1 MRRRILGLLLAF
13 LGLAAG
19 SPGYGQAP
27 NGNGLEVM
35 PIETRAWAHEG
46 YGRLV
51 FDWPQAVAYG
61 AQMEGTTLTV
71 MFDRRLHT
79 TFGQVPRYLGAYIS
93 DITLGSDRQSVVA
106 TLTDE
111 YRLRTFLLNSE
122 DGGVKVVVDLLAD
135 GEAGPFDSAG
145 ATLRANEVPPVLS
158 VAPEGQSRSTDPVL
172 AQAPTPPPLAP
183 EPSPEAVPGDS
194 PSPPISGDS
203 PSPPTPALPFAVGPS
218 LLGEGEGENPPRPF
232 AKLRTTPP
240 GRGSED
246 ISPLGRGAAEQRG
259 GLADAP
265 SSAVAANGEP
275 TSDPSVD
282 RMTVPSSEMVVEPAG
297 ADPPRPVGPPPST
310 GSGQALQG
318 GDEEEARLSGGA
330 EEPPLLGGVPRQR
343 RGGSTP
349 AQSLTPD
356 PSGEQTTGQNVD
368 QTATPALGMATEPAG
383 EEPTPPG
390 GGAEISPSVKTDA
403 DTPPAEPDSSPESVP
418 TAEATPPVET
428 TAAPEQVTE
437 PAPEA
442 APPAETAAASET
454 ASESSPPRR
463 PVLSPAEGGAAEQR
477 GGSTD
482 APPSLDPNEEQL
494 AEQNADQAVAPP
506 LETATEPAGANP
518 PRPSATPPERGS
530 EISPPERGSE
540 EAPPAVKA
548 DADVPPTE
556 PTPET
561 VSEETPPVT
570 TDPNPESPTPDQ
582 AGHPQGGAPTPDPNP
597 QFPTLPASVRIPVSQ
612 SRLFR
617 LDTPAASVF
626 VADPAVADV
635 QLVSSGVLFVVAK
648 AVGRTSV
655 AVLDADSAL
664 IGEWT
669 INSVLDIQP
678 VRAALEGV
686 PALSNVTVRQL
697 NRGAEL
703 GGTVASIAEA
713 DLALR
718 LTVTALPEETPV
730 ENRIRVTG
738 KQQVNLEVQIAEV
751 QRSVSESLGFNWEVM
766 PDIGGGRALGLQV
779 GRFFFDEAL
788 GGFLVQ
794 ELAEGRAASLS
805 GSTGVA
811 DGRVTVRG
819 MIDALASAGLATVL
833 ARPNVTAVSGE
844 TASFFSG
851 GEYPLPSGFE
861 DGAIIFEYKK
871 YGVLLDFVPT
881 IIDSGRIMLTVRP
894 EVSQRSDTD
903 SLTVTGIDIP
913 VINVR
918 RAETTVEVGDGESIV
933 IAGLYRDQS
942 EAIETGLP
950 VVKDIPL
957 LGMLFG
963 SQSVRSSATELI
975 VVVTA
980 RLTTATTMPRTTD
993 RNRQLPGRRV
1003 RGYHY

>member
-1 MRRRILGLLLAF
+1 MLGLLVVGLWLAVR
-13 LGLAAG
+13 GP
-19 SPGYGQAP
+19 SHGQAP
-27 NGNGLEVM
+27 NGNGPEVV
-35 PIETRAWAHEG
+35 PIVTRAWAHED

-51 FDWPQAVAYG
+51 FDWPWAVAYG

-79 TFGQVPRYLGAYIS
+79 TFQQVPRYLEAYIS
-93 DITLGSDRQSVVA
+93 DIALGPDGQSVVA
-106 TLTDE
+106 TLTAE
-111 YRLRTFLLNSE
+111 YRLRAFLLNSE

-135 GEAGPFDSAG
+135 GEAGPSTG
-145 ATLRANEVPPVLS
+145 LRTGPA
-158 VAPEGQSRSTDPVL
+158 L
-172 AQAPTPPPLAP
+172 AQAPVPPPM
-183 EPSPEAVPGDS
+183 EPSPEAVPGDLPS
-194 PSPPISGDS
+194 PTVSGDAPFLSAEAAPEAPPADLPPSLPFAAEADPEPEAVPESSPPIGVRASS
-203 PSPPTPALPFAVGPS
+203 PQAAKMAALPGS
-218 LLGEGEGENPPRPF
+218 GRGEEEV
-232 AKLRTTPP
+232 TPP
-240 GRGSED
+240 VK
-246 ISPLGRGAAEQRG
+246 
-259 GLADAP
+259 AD
-265 SSAVAANGEP
+265 E
-275 TSDPSVD
+275 
-282 RMTVPSSEMVVEPAG
+282 
-297 ADPPRPVGPPPST
+297 
-310 GSGQALQG
+310 
-318 GDEEEARLSGGA
+318 
-330 EEPPLLGGVPRQR
+330 
-343 RGGSTP
+343 
-349 AQSLTPD
+349 
-356 PSGEQTTGQNVD
+356 
-368 QTATPALGMATEPAG
+368 
-383 EEPTPPG
+383 
-390 GGAEISPSVKTDA
+390 
-403 DTPPAEPDSSPESVP
+403 DTPPTEPDSSPESVP
-418 TAEATPPVET
+418 TAEATPPVEEAT
-428 TAAPEQVTE
+428 APESGENPPRPVGPPLQGGDEEGAGDMPAAEPTDEAVSAEGPPAETGATPEVEAKPEETAAAESDPASEPVAA

-442 APPAETAAASET
+442 PPTPEPASAEAPPVEAAAPSEADT
-454 ASESSPPRR
+454 SSPPGR
-463 PVLSPAEGGAAEQR
+463 GAAEQR
-477 GGSTD
+477 GGSADTSPSPS
-482 APPSLDPNEEQL
+482 APSGEETSSGE
-494 AEQNADQAVAPP
+494 AEQAAASP
-506 LETATEPAGANP
+506 LETTPEPAG
-518 PRPSATPPERGS
+518 
-530 EISPPERGSE
+530 
-540 EAPPAVKA
+540 EAP
-548 DADVPPTE
+548 T
-556 PTPET
+556 
-561 VSEETPPVT
+561 
-570 TDPNPESPTPDQ
+570 
-582 AGHPQGGAPTPDPNP
+582 PTPDPP
-597 QFPTLPASVRIPVSQ
+597 SLPASVRIPVSQ

-626 VADPAVADV
+626 VADPAIADV

-669 INSVLDIQP
+669 IKTVLDLQP

-686 PALSNVTVRQL
+686 PALGNVTVRQL
-697 NRGAEL
+697 NRGVEL
-703 GGTVASIAEA
+703 GGTVAAIAEA

-718 LTVTALPEETPV
+718 LTTTALPEETPV

-751 QRSVSESLGFNWEVM
+751 QRSVSETLGFNWEVL
-766 PDIGGGRALGLQV
+766 PDIGDGRDLGMRV

-788 GGFLVQ
+788 GGYLVQ
-794 ELAEGRAASLS
+794 ELAEGRAATLS
-805 GSTGVA
+805 GSTGFA
-811 DGRVTVRG
+811 EGRTTVRG

-942 EAIETGLP
+942 EAIESGLP

-963 SQSVRSSATELI
+963 SQSVRSNATELI

-980 RLTTATTMPRTTD
+980 RLTTATVMPRMTD
-993 RNRQLPGRRV
+993 RDRQLPGRRV

>member
-1 MRRRILGLLLAF
+1 MLATIHCAYRRVLWLLLVG
-13 LGLAAG
+13 LWLAAA
-19 SPGYGQAP
+19 SPSYGQAP
-27 NGNGLEVM
+27 NGNGLEVV
-35 PIETRAWAHEG
+35 PIETRAGAHEG

-93 DITLGSDRQSVVA
+93 DIALGSDRQSVVA

-135 GEAGPFDSAG
+135 GEAGP
-145 ATLRANEVPPVLS
+145 
-158 VAPEGQSRSTDPVL
+158 VL
-172 AQAPTPPPLAP
+172 AQAPTLPTP

-194 PSPPISGDS
+194 PSPMISGDS

-218 LLGEGEGENPPRPF
+218 LLGEGEGENPPRPT
-232 AKLRTTPP
+232 ATPP
-240 GRGSED
+240 ERGSEE

-259 GLADAP
+259 GLADVP
-265 SSAVAANGEP
+265 PSAVVANGEEA
-275 TSDPSVD
+275 SEQQVAQG
-282 RMTVPSSEMVVEPAG
+282 VPSSGALTESEG
-297 ADPPRPVGPPPST
+297 ADPPRPVGPP
-310 GSGQALQG
+310 LQG
-318 GDEEEARLSGGA
+318 GDEEEARLSGG
-330 EEPPLLGGVPRQR
+330 EENPPLPGGVPRQR

-390 GGAEISPSVKTDA
+390 RGAEISPSVKTDA

-418 TAEATPPVET
+418 TAEATLPVET

-442 APPAETAAASET
+442 APPAETAAAS
-454 ASESSPPRR
+454 SS
-463 PVLSPAEGGAAEQR
+463 VAANGDQTT
-477 GGSTD
+477 G
-482 APPSLDPNEEQL
+482 
-494 AEQNADQAVAPP
+494 QNADQAVAPP
-506 LETATEPAGANP
+506 LETVTEAAGADPPRPVGPPLQGGDEENADQAVAPPLEAVTEPAGANP
-518 PRPSATPPERGS
+518 PRPSAT
-530 EISPPERGSE
+530 PPERGSE

-582 AGHPQGGAPTPDPNP
+582 AGHPQGGAPTPNPIP
-597 QFPTLPASVRIPVSQ
+597 QFSTLPASVRIPVSQ

-626 VADPAVADV
+626 VADPAIADV

-669 INSVLDIQP
+669 INTVLDMQP

-686 PALSNVTVRQL
+686 PALGNVTVRQL
-697 NRGAEL
+697 NRGVEL

-718 LTVTALPEETPV
+718 LTTTALPEETPV

-751 QRSVSESLGFNWEVM
+751 QRSVSETLGFNWEVL
-766 PDIGGGRALGLQV
+766 PEIGDGRALGMRV

-788 GGFLVQ
+788 GGFLSQ
-794 ELAEGRAASLS
+794 ESDEGRAAALF
-805 GSTGVA
+805 GSSGVA
-811 DGRVTVRG
+811 AGRVTVRG

-942 EAIETGLP
+942 EAIEAGLP

-980 RLTTATTMPRTTD
+980 RLTTATVMPRTTD
-993 RNRQLPGRRV
+993 QNRQLPGRRV

>member
-1 MRRRILGLLLAF
+1 MHCAYRRVLWLLLVG
-13 LGLAAG
+13 LWLAAAG
-19 SPGYGQAP
+19 PSYGQVP
-27 NGNGLEVM
+27 NGNGLEVV
-35 PIETRAWAHEG
+35 PIETRAGAHEG

-51 FDWPQAVAYG
+51 FDWPWAVAYG

-71 MFDRRLHT
+71 MFDRRLQT

-93 DITLGSDRQSVVA
+93 DIALGSDRQSVVA

-135 GEAGPFDSAG
+135 GEAGSM
-145 ATLRANEVPPVLS
+145 
-158 VAPEGQSRSTDPVL
+158 L
-172 AQAPTPPPLAP
+172 AQAPTPLAP
-183 EPSPEAVPGDS
+183 ESSPEAVPGDS
-194 PSPPISGDS
+194 PSPIISGDS

-218 LLGEGEGENPPRPF
+218 PLGEGEGENPPRPT
-232 AKLRTTPP
+232 ATPP
-240 GRGSED
+240 GRGLEGETSATEVAGPPEVD
-246 ISPLGRGAAEQRG
+246 TISPPGMGAAEQRG
-259 GLADAP
+259 GLADVPP
-265 SSAVAANGEP
+265 SLDPNEEQLAEQSADQAVAP
-275 TSDPSVD
+275 PSE
-282 RMTVPSSEMVVEPAG
+282 TVTEPAG
-297 ADPPRPVGPPPST
+297 ANPPRPVGPP
-310 GSGQALQG
+310 LQG
-318 GDEEEARLSGGA
+318 GDEEEARLS
-330 EEPPLLGGVPRQR
+330 
-343 RGGSTP
+343 
-349 AQSLTPD
+349 
-356 PSGEQTTGQNVD
+356 
-368 QTATPALGMATEPAG
+368 
-383 EEPTPPG
+383 

-403 DTPPAEPDSSPESVP
+403 DTPPAEPDSSLESVP

-442 APPAETAAASET
+442 APPAETAAAS
-454 ASESSPPRR
+454 SS
-463 PVLSPAEGGAAEQR
+463 VAANGDQTT
-477 GGSTD
+477 G
-482 APPSLDPNEEQL
+482 
-494 AEQNADQAVAPP
+494 QNADQAVAPP
-506 LETATEPAGANP
+506 LETVTETAGANP
-518 PRPSATPPERGS
+518 PRPVGPPLQGGDEEEGPPAMVT
-530 EISPPERGSE
+530 PPERGSE

-556 PTPET
+556 PTQET

-582 AGHPQGGAPTPDPNP
+582 AGHPQGGAPTPDRAGHPQGGAPTPDPNS

-626 VADPAVADV
+626 VADPAIADV

-669 INSVLDIQP
+669 INTVLDIQP

-686 PALSNVTVRQL
+686 PALGNVTVRQL
-697 NRGAEL
+697 NRGVEL

-718 LTVTALPEETPV
+718 LTTTALPEETPV

-751 QRSVSESLGFNWEVM
+751 QRSVSETLGFNWEVL
-766 PDIGGGRALGLQV
+766 PEIGDGRALGMRV

-788 GGFLVQ
+788 GGFLSQ
-794 ELAEGRAASLS
+794 ESDDGRAAALF
-805 GSTGVA
+805 GSSGVA
-811 DGRVTVRG
+811 AGRVTVRG

-942 EAIETGLP
+942 EAIESGLP

-980 RLTTATTMPRTTD
+980 RLTTATVMPRTTD
-993 RNRQLPGRRV
+993 QNRQLPGRRV

>member
-1 MRRRILGLLLAF
+1 MHCAYRRVLWLLVVGLW
-13 LGLAAG
+13 LAAA
-19 SPGYGQAP
+19 SPSYGQAP
-27 NGNGLEVM
+27 NGNGLEVV
-35 PIETRAWAHEG
+35 PIETRAGAHEG

-79 TFGQVPRYLGAYIS
+79 TFQQVPRYLGAYIS

-135 GEAGPFDSAG
+135 GEAGSM
-145 ATLRANEVPPVLS
+145 
-158 VAPEGQSRSTDPVL
+158 L
-172 AQAPTPPPLAP
+172 AQAPTLPTP

-194 PSPPISGDS
+194 PSPMISGDS
-203 PSPPTPALPFAVGPS
+203 PSPPTPGLPFAVGPFP
-218 LLGEGEGENPPRPF
+218 LGEGEGENPPRPT
-232 AKLRTTPP
+232 ATPP
-240 GRGSED
+240 GRGLEE
-246 ISPLGRGAAEQRG
+246 ISPPWRGAAEQRG
-259 GLADAP
+259 GLADVPP
-265 SSAVAANGEP
+265 SPVVANGEEA
-275 TSDPSVD
+275 SEQVVAQG
-282 RMTVPSSEMVVEPAG
+282 VPSSGALTEPEG
-297 ADPPRPVGPPPST
+297 ADPPRPVGPP
-310 GSGQALQG
+310 LQG
-318 GDEEEARLSGGA
+318 GDEEEARLSGGE

-356 PSGEQTTGQNVD
+356 PSGEQTTGQ
-368 QTATPALGMATEPAG
+368 
-383 EEPTPPG
+383 
-390 GGAEISPSVKTDA
+390 
-403 DTPPAEPDSSPESVP
+403 
-418 TAEATPPVET
+418 
-428 TAAPEQVTE
+428 QV
-437 PAPEA
+437 A
-442 APPAETAAASET
+442 
-454 ASESSPPRR
+454 
-463 PVLSPAEGGAAEQR
+463 
-477 GGSTD
+477 
-482 APPSLDPNEEQL
+482 
-494 AEQNADQAVAPP
+494 QAVPSSGA
-506 LETATEPAGANP
+506 LTEPAGANP

-530 EISPPERGSE
+530 EEPAGADPPRPFDEAQDRPVGPPLQGGDEEEGPPAMVTPPERGE
-540 EAPPAVKA
+540 EAAPSAVKA

-556 PTPET
+556 PTPDT

-597 QFPTLPASVRIPVSQ
+597 QFSTLPASVRIPVSQ

-626 VADPAVADV
+626 VADPAIADV

-669 INSVLDIQP
+669 INTVLDIQP

-686 PALSNVTVRQL
+686 PALGDVTVRQL
-697 NRGAEL
+697 NRGVEL

-718 LTVTALPEETPV
+718 LTTTALPEETPV

-751 QRSVSESLGFNWEVM
+751 QRSVSETLGFNWEVL
-766 PDIGGGRALGLQV
+766 PEIGDGRALGMRV

-788 GGFLVQ
+788 GGFLSQ
-794 ELAEGRAASLS
+794 ESDEGRAAALF
-805 GSTGVA
+805 GSSGVA
-811 DGRVTVRG
+811 AGRVTVRG

-942 EAIETGLP
+942 EAIEAGLP

-980 RLTTATTMPRTTD
+980 RLTTATVMPRTTD
-993 RNRQLPGRRV
+993 QNRQLPGRRV

>member
-1 MRRRILGLLLAF
+1 MLGLLVVGLWLA
-13 LGLAAG
+13 GG
-19 SPGYGQAP
+19 GPSYGQAP
-27 NGNGLEVM
+27 NGNGPEIV
-35 PIETRAWAHEG
+35 PIVTRAGAHEG

-51 FDWPQAVAYG
+51 FDWPWAVAYG

-79 TFGQVPRYLGAYIS
+79 TFQQVPRYLKAYIS
-93 DITLGSDRQSVVA
+93 DIALGPDGQSVVA

-135 GEAGPFDSAG
+135 GEAGPSTG
-145 ATLRANEVPPVLS
+145 LRT
-158 VAPEGQSRSTDPVL
+158 GPVL
-172 AQAPTPPPLAP
+172 AQAPMLPPV
-183 EPSPEAVPGDS
+183 EPSPEAVPGDF
-194 PSPPISGDS
+194 PSPPVSGDS
-203 PSPPTPALPFAVGPS
+203 PFLSAEAAPEAPPADLPPSLPFAAEADPEPEAVPESSPPTGVRASSPQAAKMAALPGS
-218 LLGEGEGENPPRPF
+218 GRGEEEV
-232 AKLRTTPP
+232 TPP
-240 GRGSED
+240 VK
-246 ISPLGRGAAEQRG
+246 
-259 GLADAP
+259 AD
-265 SSAVAANGEP
+265 E
-275 TSDPSVD
+275 
-282 RMTVPSSEMVVEPAG
+282 
-297 ADPPRPVGPPPST
+297 
-310 GSGQALQG
+310 
-318 GDEEEARLSGGA
+318 
-330 EEPPLLGGVPRQR
+330 
-343 RGGSTP
+343 
-349 AQSLTPD
+349 
-356 PSGEQTTGQNVD
+356 
-368 QTATPALGMATEPAG
+368 
-383 EEPTPPG
+383 
-390 GGAEISPSVKTDA
+390 
-403 DTPPAEPDSSPESVP
+403 DTPPTEPDSSPESVP
-418 TAEATPPVET
+418 TAEATSPVEEAT
-428 TAAPEQVTE
+428 EPESGENPPRPVGPPLQGGDEEGAVDMPAAEPTDEAVSAEGPPAETGATPEVEAKPEETAAAESDPASEPVAA

-442 APPAETAAASET
+442 PPTPEPASAEPPVEAVVPSEAASP
-454 ASESSPPRR
+454 SPPGR
-463 PVLSPAEGGAAEQR
+463 GAAQRR
-477 GGSTD
+477 GGFSD
-482 APPSLDPNEEQL
+482 ASASPSAPSGEETSSGE
-494 AEQNADQAVAPP
+494 AAQAAVPSSGA
-506 LETATEPAGANP
+506 TTEPAG
-518 PRPSATPPERGS
+518 
-530 EISPPERGSE
+530 
-540 EAPPAVKA
+540 EAP
-548 DADVPPTE
+548 T
-556 PTPET
+556 PTP
-561 VSEETPPVT
+561 
-570 TDPNPESPTPDQ
+570 NPQPPTPDS
-582 AGHPQGGAPTPDPNP
+582 PP
-597 QFPTLPASVRIPVSQ
+597 LPASVRIPVSQ

-626 VADPAVADV
+626 VADPAIADV
-635 QLVSSGVLFVVAK
+635 QLVSSGVLFVMAK

-655 AVLDADSAL
+655 AALDADSAL

-669 INSVLDIQP
+669 IKTVLDLQP

-686 PALSNVTVRQL
+686 PALGNVTVRQL
-697 NRGAEL
+697 NRGVEL
-703 GGTVASIAEA
+703 GGTVAAIAEA

-718 LTVTALPEETPV
+718 LTTTALPEETPV

-751 QRSVSESLGFNWEVM
+751 QRSVSETLGFNWEVL
-766 PDIGGGRALGLQV
+766 PDIGDGRDLGMRV

-788 GGFLVQ
+788 GGYLVQ
-794 ELAEGRAASLS
+794 ELAEGRAATLS
-805 GSTGVA
+805 GSTGFA
-811 DGRVTVRG
+811 EGRTTVRG

-942 EAIETGLP
+942 EAIESGLP

-963 SQSVRSSATELI
+963 SQSVRSNATELI

-980 RLTTATTMPRTTD
+980 RLTTATVMPRTTD
-993 RNRQLPGRRV
+993 RDRQLPGRRV